1 MKLEGITV
9 GTYTNRKLKT
19 NLKFPIKK
27 VCKKC
32 KSIFECNNKKE
43 IKSLIKCPKCKS
55 DLEGARIR
63 VMELEGTM
71 TDSDKQADSIQKIT
85 IKNKTIF
92 IIYDNFFR
100 NISFRIHF
108 LIIKLLNRILIFN
121 TLLYGKIFN
130 SF

>member
-43 IKSLIKCPKCKS
+43 IKSLIKCPKCKT
-55 DLEGARIR
+55 DLDYLNDDNYYTSKVSKAILNLGKD
-63 VMELEGTM
+63 LN
-71 TDSDKQADSIQKIT
+71 
-85 IKNKTIF
+85 NKPV
-92 IIYDNFFR
+92 
-100 NISFRIHF
+100 
-108 LIIKLLNRILIFN
+108 KK
-121 TLLYGKIFN
+121 TLCL
-130 SF
+130 